1 MRLDHRAVVGRAVDR
16 DLEFA
21 RQEREFRMQ
30 RRPLPQDFG
39 IGAGIGDFVVG
50 DAGVMVR
57 RDVADAIARRL
68 DRVHL
73 DARELGE
80 NVGRVLQRRP
90 VVLDVLPGG
99 EMPIAAI
106 VLARDLG
113 ELAHLARVQR
123 AVGDRDPQHVGMELQ
138 IEPVHEAMR
147 AELLLGQFA
156 GQPAG
161 DLVAELLDP
170 RGDEG
175 RVEIIIMIHGRPP
188 SRPSARRAARG
199 PRPACRDRGGSSARP
214 LGSPPAAPSAR
225 HARCGSR
232 PQRNSVDDQIARHVL
247 RGARERGLGRRGV
260 RQNRGAVEVLAPAR
274 IGGLKNDNAIR
285 KAVGGDDVGH
295 LDHSSGVATPGLESL

>member
-1 MRLDHRAVVGRAVDR
+1 MQQNLDPRLELVVAPTFKIVDAQDRLDIAEEVAFGQEFAHLPADEGSPPQPPADIDGKADLAFVVAHDLKADVMRLDHCAVVGRAVDC
-16 DLEFA
+16 DLELA

-30 RRPLPQDFG
+30 RRPLPEDFG
-39 IGAGIGDFVVG
+39 IGPRIGDLVVG

-57 RDVADAIARRL
+57 GDVADAVARRL

-99 EMPIAAI
+99 EMPITPV

-123 AVGDRDPQHVGMELQ
+123 AVGNSDAQHVGMKLQ
-138 IEPVHEAMR
+138 IEPVHQPVR
-147 AELLLGQFA
+147 PELLLGQVA
-156 GQPAG
+156 GETPG

-170 RGDEG
+170 GGDEG

-188 SRPSARRAARG
+188 PRLSGRRAAHG
-199 PRPACRDRGGSSARP
+199 PRPACRDRA
-214 LGSPPAAPSAR
+214 
-225 HARCGSR
+225 
-232 PQRNSVDDQIARHVL
+232 
-247 RGARERGLGRRGV
+247 
-260 RQNRGAVEVLAPAR
+260 
-274 IGGLKNDNAIR
+274 
-285 KAVGGDDVGH
+285 
-295 LDHSSGVATPGLESL
+295 